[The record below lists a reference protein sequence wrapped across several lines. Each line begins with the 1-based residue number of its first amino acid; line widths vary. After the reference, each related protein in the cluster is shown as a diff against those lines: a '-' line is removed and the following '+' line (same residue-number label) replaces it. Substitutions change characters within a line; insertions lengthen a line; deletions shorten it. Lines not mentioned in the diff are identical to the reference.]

1 MILTKSISKLTQ
13 ETPELKPI
21 MEPDPI
27 EFSFE
32 TVGWTVLLWVLIIS
46 ILVIAIRGMLLYR
59 KNKYKRTALK
69 KLKKLAPDSS
79 DINQQIAT
87 QLKIVAIQSY
97 GRGTVAHLSGK
108 DWTSFLQ
115 SKTKHTQFEEL
126 DSFLMECLYKNNT
139 DSAQTKQFLTFSK
152 KWIKTHA

>member
-1 MILTKSISKLTQ
+1 MQ

-46 ILVIAIRGMLLYR
+46 ILVIVIRSMLLYR

-69 KLKKLAPDSS
+69 VLDKLSLNAQ
-79 DINQQIAT
+79 DINLQIAT

-97 GRGTVAHLSGK
+97 GRGTVAHLSGE